1 MAPLRNQEPLITS
14 EKNSPTKENKPPIPS
29 GAGAKKSMEAH
40 FAGSNHMEFRQ
51 RSSSASRT
59 TVRSFSRGSTP
70 SRDTPD
76 GAVDPELLKSAL
88 KKIPSLEKISL
99 RPTPPRSRSIS
110 RSNSPLPDEELADES
125 LPDFYKLTL
134 KPTERTGSQTR
145 DILLAGNRKS
155 RDVTP
160 SRQRDS
166 TVPEFRRVTLRRTP
180 SREQVDD
187 EESLRASTRRRSTV
201 VEGSTTNLSRS
212 GSFTSLTAIN
222 KAVLSRRNSTSSTSE
237 DQKLEFKGV
246 VLKKTGSRPGS
257 RSGSPTK
264 KAVVVE
270 AESLALKKVETTYSR
285 SASRRGSA
293 TSETEFSNVSL
304 KKSKKV
310 TSDQSKFQVDQVS
323 LKPIP
328 YGEESS
334 SSAAGLTTIET
345 AAVATSSSRQRV
357 LRETKF
363 EGGDDEYSNIHS
375 SLAKLKQRNP
385 TEEEVMAKS
394 AEAKMQLEGK
404 TSSVNDDAA
413 AKPILFRKHKK
424 LSREEEEEEKI
435 KLKPVDVKK
444 MPTEEGA
451 DKMVSKPVNL
461 EHDEDKKVKTDS
473 HKKSGAEEKD
483 TKKGLKPVGQQN
495 LSPEQEDE
503 KIASKSVNLEHD
515 KKVKPDG
522 RKKSE
527 EKDSQEALK
536 SASRKK
542 LSPER
547 EDEKIASKP
556 VSLRKSAAGDREAQK
571 PLKPASHKKLSP
583 EQEDDE
589 KAARPIS
596 LKKRMSFSSSIE
608 CIKQAV
614 EDEEEQRPI
623 STNLRSISFASSM
636 ENIAVGDDSQR
647 ENVHL
652 SCFSKEMGSNVDL
665 VQICQDQGPGKHEV
679 KLEFEIEGTN
689 AEKERSDREKKD
701 KEREEQERKEQER
714 IKLEKKERKERRD
727 SERREKEKQ
736 EEERLE
742 EERKE
747 MERKEKER
755 KQKEKEEED
764 RIEEERKAMR
774 KERERKER
782 ELEEQDE
789 REEQERKEKAIRLR
803 EETEKLRQ
811 EIERRERDRT
821 EGEERIHEIKTES
834 GKWVKLDEAEQ
845 KEGELNKLRKAPS
858 VDGLFQT
865 QDVHA
870 AFTFTLPY
878 QTEDSN
884 PKLSLEIP
892 NFA

>member
-1 MAPLRNQEPLITS
+1 
-14 EKNSPTKENKPPIPS
+14 
-29 GAGAKKSMEAH
+29 
-40 FAGSNHMEFRQ
+40 MEFRQ

-70 SRDTPD
+70 SRDAPE

-125 LPDFYKLTL
+125 LPDFYKVTL

-160 SRQRDS
+160 SRQQDS
-166 TVPEFRRVTLRRTP
+166 TVPEFRRVALRRTP
-180 SREQVDD
+180 SREQLDD

-222 KAVLSRRNSTSSTSE
+222 KAVLSRRNSTTSTSE
-237 DQKLEFKGV
+237 DRKPEFKGV

-264 KAVVVE
+264 KAVVAE
-270 AESLALKKVETTYSR
+270 ADSLELKKVETTSSR

-304 KKSKKV
+304 KKSQKV
-310 TSDQSKFQVDQVS
+310 TSDQSKFQVERVS

-328 YGEESS
+328 YGEGEELTST
-334 SSAAGLTTIET
+334 AAGLTTMET

-357 LRETKF
+357 SRETKF

-375 SLAKLKQRNP
+375 SLEKLKQRNP

-394 AEAKMQLEGK
+394 ARAKMQLEGK
-404 TSSVNDDAA
+404 TSSVNDDDDAA
-413 AKPILFRKHKK
+413 AKPLLFRKHKK
-424 LSREEEEEEKI
+424 LSPEEEEGEKI

-444 MPTEEGA
+444 TPTEQGA

-461 EHDEDKKVKTDS
+461 ERDEDKKVKPDS
-473 HKKSGAEEKD
+473 HEKAGTEEKD
-483 TKKGLKPVGQQN
+483 TRKALKPVERKN
-495 LSPEQEDE
+495 LSPEREDE
-503 KIASKSVNLEHD
+503 KNASKSVDLEHDRD

-522 RKKSE
+522 RKESD
-527 EKDSQEALK
+527 EKDANEALK
-536 SASRKK
+536 SASQKK

-547 EDEKIASKP
+547 EDEKLASKP
-556 VSLRKSAAGDREAQK
+556 VSLKKSAAGEGEAQK
-571 PLKPASHKKLSP
+571 PLKPVSHKKPSS
-583 EQEDDE
+583 EREDDE
-589 KAARPIS
+589 KASRPIS

-608 CIKQAV
+608 CIKRAV
-614 EDEEEQRPI
+614 EDEEEERRPLT
-623 STNLRSISFASSM
+623 TNLRSISFASSM
-636 ENIAVGDDSQR
+636 ENIAVGDESQH
-647 ENVHL
+647 EKVHL

-665 VQICQDQGPGKHEV
+665 VQICQDQEPGKHEV
-679 KLEFEIEGTN
+679 KLEFEIEGTKP
-689 AEKERSDREKKD
+689 EKERSEREKKD
-701 KEREEQERKEQER
+701 EEREEQERKERER
-714 IKLEKKERKERRD
+714 IKLEKKDRKERRD
-727 SERREKEKQ
+727 SERREKEKL

-742 EERKE
+742 EDRKE
-747 MERKEKER
+747 TERKEKER
-755 KQKEKEEED
+755 KRKEREEED

-774 KERERKER
+774 IERERKER
-782 ELEEQDE
+782 EFEEQEE
-789 REEQERKEKAIRLR
+789 REERERKEKAIRLR
-803 EETEKLRQ
+803 EETEKLRK
-811 EIERRERDRT
+811 EIERRERDRK

-834 GKWVKLDEAEQ
+834 GEWVKLDEAER
-845 KEGELNKLRKAPS
+845 KDGELHKLRKAAS

-870 AFTFTLPY
+870 AFTFTLPC
-878 QTEDSN
+878 QQDDSK

-892 NFA
+892 NLA